1 MFGLEILEVGI
12 GLVFM
17 YLTISLI
24 CSGIVEAFQK
34 VTRFRAKHLKQALGE
49 LLADPNNNGFVK
61 LLYDHHLI
69 KTPFQDKTGGV
80 TWIDGKKFAKAILD
94 IATEGK
100 SSGEYQAVL
109 STIKGIQGH
118 DDMRDR
124 LLKLLTATSDK
135 AETMEKRVEN
145 WFNESMEEVGR
156 WYLKRIR
163 TIVSIVGI
171 LVVGAMNADTIHIA
185 KSLWNDNEL
194 REATVTAANTYAEGL
209 ETRLQ
214 EAETDSVVFEFS
226 KTLHQIE
233 GDIAEAKVLP
243 VGWYKAELPYGKKDA
258 DPILFWLLK
267 IAGLLM
273 TMGAVS
279 LGSPYWYAQ
288 MKSLLNL
295 RFQVLGGGSKEAPP
309 AAPAASPTSPAPTSP
324 IAPMAVETT
333 EKPKPPE
340 GDKPAT
346 VG

>member
-34 VTRFRAKHLKQALGE
+34 VTRFRAKHLRQALQE
-49 LLADPNNNGFVK
+49 LLADPNNNGFVQK
-61 LLYDHHLI
+61 LYDHHLI
-69 KTPFQDKTGGV
+69 KTPFQEKTGGV
-80 TWIDGKKFAKAILD
+80 TWIDGKKFAQAILD

-109 STIKGIQGH
+109 SAIEGIQGN
-118 DDMRDR
+118 DAMKNR
-124 LLKLLTATSDK
+124 LLKLLTATGDQVESI
-135 AETMEKRVEN
+135 EKRVEN
-145 WFNESMEEVGR
+145 WFNESMDEVGR

-171 LVVGAMNADTIHIA
+171 VVVTVMNADTIQMA
-185 KSLWNDNEL
+185 KALWNDNEL
-194 REATVTAANTYAEGL
+194 REAAVTASKTYAEGL
-209 ETRLQ
+209 EARMQ
-214 EAETDSVVFEFS
+214 AAPADSAAIEFG
-226 KTLHQIE
+226 KTIHQIE
-233 GDIAEAKVLP
+233 SDIATSKVLP
-243 VGWYKAELPYGKKDA
+243 VGWYKSELPYGKKDA

-295 RFQVLGGGSKEAPP
+295 RFQVLGGSSKQSAPV
-309 AAPAASPTSPAPTSP
+309 AAPTPPAPTSP
-324 IAPMAVETT
+324 VAPMAIETT

-340 GDKPAT
+340 DDKDKPAP